1 MALLLYGHDSPEWPA
16 AGLEYLANPMH
27 FDECGTAGD
36 RRSEPSLPLLP
47 PVRVRL
53 LATRRYINGGDPW
66 CFRLSIVLRQ
76 QGPPPGRLTEWTLL
90 VQNLPQPTL
99 AILSTEVSMPIS
111 DDDARAKRI
120 RDIAEVLARG
130 LDRLSHAR
138 ESSEEI
144 LARYLE
150 LSRQTVLSVLHVG

>member
-1 MALLLYGHDSPEWPA
+1 
-16 AGLEYLANPMH
+16 
-27 FDECGTAGD
+27 
-36 RRSEPSLPLLP
+36 
-47 PVRVRL
+47 
-53 LATRRYINGGDPW
+53 
-66 CFRLSIVLRQ
+66 
-76 QGPPPGRLTEWTLL
+76 
-90 VQNLPQPTL
+90 
-99 AILSTEVSMPIS
+99 MPIS